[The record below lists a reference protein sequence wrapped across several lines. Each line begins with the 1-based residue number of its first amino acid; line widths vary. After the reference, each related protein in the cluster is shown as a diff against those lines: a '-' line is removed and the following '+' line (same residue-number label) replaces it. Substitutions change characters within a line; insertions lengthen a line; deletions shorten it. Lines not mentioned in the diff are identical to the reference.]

1 MYIYIIIYIHACIA
15 LLPGIYKN
23 PHDSIASFPLGSLLS
38 EHTEARAEV
47 PPTPIQST
55 GTRTHIQTT
64 AEPPACVGSAQ

>member
-1 MYIYIIIYIHACIA
+1 MCA
-15 LLPGIYKN
+15 LPSFQVYTYKS